1 MAAPLNQRTHSLVT
15 PPTYKFIH
23 SLTCLYVNMCSYPL
37 VHLSTR
43 PLVHL
48 STRPLVHSLTCQLV
62 SLLTRL
68 LVFLSTCSLVGLS
81 SCQLVNLFTRPP
93 CLVRKQKGTCRFVA
107 YPSFVVCKALCFM
120 LQQEPRWPPG
130 QVLRLLPRQRF
141 LLQR

>member
-1 MAAPLNQRTHSLVT
+1 MAAPLNQPTHSLVT

-23 SLTCLYVNMCSYPL
+23 SLTCLYVNMSSY
-37 VHLSTR
+37 

-120 LQQEPRWPPG
+120 LQQEPRWPLG